1 MGTRSYI
8 LGKVLQALLTLA
20 FVIVFN
26 FFLFRVIPPDPLEL
40 YSRSTTPFTPPNIEE
55 IAQDLGLD
63 EPLPQQFLI
72 YAQDTLTLNF
82 EDSFS
87 FLGQDVKQVIYDHI
101 WPTLLLVATST
112 IASAGIGLLIGTY
125 GGWRQG
131 SRFDVGSQMFT
142 LFVYSM
148 PEFWFGI
155 LVLMAFAG
163 GVGPF
168 PALFPAGGYSTPGAN
183 LTGFAHV
190 ADVLNH
196 LALPWFVL
204 TITSIGAYVLIMRN
218 SLIAVMNDQ
227 FVLTARAKGIRDR
240 QILWRHVVPNA
251 LLPTFTLVL
260 LSLGFV
266 FGGVIA
272 IEFVFSY
279 PGLGLLTVRAI
290 KSQDFPLLQGLFLLF
305 SAVMIVANLVA
316 DIFYSYLDPRVR
328 AMPLV
333 HRSRDRED
341 VMLPEISREGALAGR
356 AFSLTLLASAIG
368 LIALSWD
375 DIWRVCG
382 AVHGDCVERSAGAM
396 ILTMG
401 SIPAIAWGVGI
412 LVRIRRRP
420 VDPSGSSRYTW
431 ALGVLFAL
439 GAIFIAGR
447 IPAFTCDRGHFD
459 DALAVCMHP
468 PSISDATSWLLLKEA
483 IVVIG
488 LLGGVAAAVRSRN
501 VRVTAPVAVAV
512 WGAGF
517 GWLIVDT
524 LA

>member
-1 MGTRSYI
+1 MGTRRYI
-8 LGKVLQALLTLA
+8 LGKMLQALLTLA
-20 FVIVFN
+20 FVIVLN
-26 FFLFRVIPPDPLEL
+26 FFLFRVMPSDPLEGL
-40 YSRSTTPFTPPNIEE
+40 LRGTTPFTPPNIEE
-55 IAQDLGLD
+55 LTQDLGLD
-63 EPLPQQFLI
+63 KPLPQQFLI
-72 YAQDTLTLNF
+72 YAQDMLTLDF
-82 EDSFS
+82 GDSFS
-87 FLGQDVKQVIYDHI
+87 VQGQDVKLVISHHI

-112 IASAGIGLLIGTY
+112 IASAAIGLLIGTY
-125 GGWRQG
+125 GGWRPG
-131 SRFDVGSQMFT
+131 SRFDVGSQAFT
-142 LFVYSM
+142 LFVYAM

-168 PALFPAGGYSTPGAN
+168 PSLFPTGGYSTPGAD

-204 TITSIGAYVLIMRN
+204 TIAFIGPYALIMRN
-218 SLIAVMNDQ
+218 SLIDVMNDD
-227 FVLTARAKGIRDR
+227 FVMTARAKGVREK

-251 LLPTFTLVL
+251 LLPTLTIVM

-266 FGGVIA
+266 FGGVIG
-272 IEFVFSY
+272 IEYVFSY

-305 SAVMIVANLVA
+305 SAVVIVANLIA
-316 DIFYSYLDPRVR
+316 DILYPYLDPRV
-328 AMPLV
+328 V
-333 HRSRDRED
+333 HRSRDRAD
-341 VMLPEISREGALAGR
+341 VMLSEISPDGALAGR
-356 AFSLTLLASAIG
+356 VFSLTLLASAIG

-396 ILTMG
+396 LLTMG
-401 SIPAIAWGVGI
+401 SIAAIAWGVGT

-420 VDPSGSSRYTW
+420 VDPAGSSRYVW

-439 GAIFIAGR
+439 GWIFIAGR
-447 IPAFTCDRGHFD
+447 IPAFTCDRGQFD

-468 PSISDATSWLLLKEA
+468 PSISDATSWLPLKEA

-488 LLGGVAAAVRSRN
+488 LLGALLVSVRPRN
-501 VRVTAPVAVAV
+501 VKLTAPVSVAA
-512 WGAGF
+512 WGIGF
-517 GWLIVDT
+517 GWLIADT
-524 LA
+524 MA

>member
-1 MGTRSYI
+1 VGTRSYI

-40 YSRSTTPFTPPNIEE
+40 YARSTTPFTPPNIEE

-63 EPLPQQFLI
+63 KPLPQQFLI

-112 IASAGIGLLIGTY
+112 ITSAGIGLLIGTY

-131 SRFDVGSQMFT
+131 SRFDMGSQVFT

-168 PALFPAGGYSTPGAN
+168 PALFPAGGYSTPGVD

-204 TITSIGAYVLIMRN
+204 TITSLGAYVLIMRN
-218 SLIAVMNDQ
+218 SLIAVMNDS
-227 FVLTARAKGIRDR
+227 FVMTARAKGVRDR

-316 DIFYSYLDPRVR
+316 DISYTYLDPRVR
-328 AMPLV
+328 STPIV
-333 HRSRDRED
+333 HRSRDRAD

-356 AFSLTLLASAIG
+356 AFSLALLASAIG

-382 AVHGDCVERSAGAM
+382 AVHGDCVERSAGAV

-420 VDPSGSSRYTW
+420 VHPAGSSRYVW

-439 GAIFIAGR
+439 GWIFIAGR

-468 PSISDATSWLLLKEA
+468 PSISEATSWLLLKEA

-488 LLGGVAAAVRSRN
+488 LLGALLVSVRPRH
-501 VRVTAPVAVAV
+501 VKLTAPVSVGA
-512 WGAGF
+512 WGVGF
-517 GWLIVDT
+517 GWLIADT
-524 LA
+524 MA

>member
-1 MGTRSYI
+1 VGTRRYI

-20 FVIVFN
+20 FVMLFN
-26 FFLFRVIPPDPLEL
+26 FFLFRVIPPDPVEL
-40 YSRSTTPFTPPNIEE
+40 YARSTTPLIAANLEE
-55 IAQDLGLD
+55 LTKDLGLD

-82 EDSFS
+82 GPSFS
-87 FLGQDVKQVIYDHI
+87 LRGQDVKLAIYERI

-112 IASAGIGLLIGTY
+112 IASVAIGLLIGIY

-131 SRFDVGSQMFT
+131 STFDRGSQVFT

-155 LVLMAFAG
+155 LVLMAFAR

-168 PALFPAGGYSTPGAN
+168 PSLFPAGGYSTLGTD

-190 ADVLNH
+190 ADVLKH
-196 LALPWFVL
+196 LALPWLVL
-204 TITSIGAYVLIMRN
+204 TISSIGTYALIMRN
-218 SLIAVMNDQ
+218 SVITVMNDP
-227 FVLTARAKGIRDR
+227 FVTTARAKGVRPK

-251 LLPTFTLVL
+251 LLPAYTLVL

-290 KSQDFPLLQGLFLLF
+290 KSQDYPLLQGLFLLF
-305 SAVMIVANLVA
+305 SAVVIFANLVA
-316 DIFYSYLDPRVR
+316 DISYAYLDPRVR
-328 AMPLV
+328 AMA
-333 HRSRDRED
+333 SRDGAE
-341 VMLPEISREGALAGR
+341 VMLPEISREGSLAGR

-382 AVHGDCVERSAGAM
+382 AVHGECVERSAGVV

-401 SIPAIAWGVGI
+401 SIPAIAWGIGI
-412 LVRIRRRP
+412 FVRIRRRP
-420 VDPSGSSRYTW
+420 VDPAGSSRYVW
-431 ALGVLFAL
+431 ALGVLVAV
-439 GAIFIAGR
+439 GAIFIASR
-447 IPAFTCDRGHFD
+447 IPAYTCARGKFD
-459 DALAVCMHP
+459 AFLVLCQHP
-468 PSISDATSWLLLKEA
+468 PTVSQATSWLIFKGI
-483 IVVIG
+483 IVAIG
-488 LLGGVAAAVRSRN
+488 LLAGALVAVRPRFAKQ
-501 VRVTAPVAVAV
+501 TAPIAVIVWAV
-512 WGAGF
+512 GF
-517 GWLIVDT
+517 GWLIADT
-524 LA
+524 MA